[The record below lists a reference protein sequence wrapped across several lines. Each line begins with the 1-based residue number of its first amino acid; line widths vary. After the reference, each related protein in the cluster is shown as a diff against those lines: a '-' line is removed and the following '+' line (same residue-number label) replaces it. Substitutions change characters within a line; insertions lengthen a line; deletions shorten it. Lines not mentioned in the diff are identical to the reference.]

1 MCGIISVIDRS
12 GSSMDGGAIKK
23 ALAQMNER
31 GNGEGAGYAVYGAY
45 PDYKDYYALHVFY
58 DNPAESKSAV
68 EAILE
73 QWGHIEHSEEIPT
86 YEQSRLKRTQIPW
99 RYFFRPDAS
108 LISGGISNEKDAV
121 IRIINTVNTTVN
133 GALIFSSGKDVG
145 IFKASGWPEEV
156 ADFYR
161 IEDYEGYIWLGHNRY
176 PTNTGGWWG
185 GAHPFNLLDCS
196 VVHNGEITS
205 YGTNVRYIESFG
217 YKCTMLT
224 DTEVVAYL
232 LDLLGR
238 KHELPVDLAV
248 KALAPPFWDE
258 IDGMDIS
265 KKELYTAL
273 RMAYGSALMNGP
285 FAIVVAN
292 SDSIMG
298 FTDRIKLRPMVAA
311 EYGDRMYIS
320 SEEAPIRI
328 MEPVL
333 DSVWMP
339 SAGEPVIGRLRR

>member
-45 PDYKDYYALHVFY
+45 PDYKEYYALHVFY
-58 DNPAESKSAV
+58 DNLEESKTAV
-68 EAILE
+68 EEILE
-73 QWGHIEHSEEIPT
+73 KWGHIEHSEEIPT
-86 YEQSRLKRTQIPW
+86 YEQSRLKKIQTPW

-108 LISGGISNEKDAV
+108 LISGGISGEKDAV
-121 IRIINTVNTTVN
+121 IRIINTVNTSVE
-133 GALIFSSGKDVG
+133 GALIFSSGKNVG

-196 VVHNGEITS
+196 VIHNGEITS
-205 YGTNVRYIESFG
+205 YGTNARYIESFG

-238 KHELPVDLAV
+238 KHELPADLAV

-258 IDGMDIS
+258 IDRMDVS

-292 SDSIMG
+292 TDSIMG

-320 SEEAPIRI
+320 SEEAAIRT

-339 SAGEPVIGRLRR
+339 AAGEPVIGRLKR